1 MPFASAGKIITK
13 TKTDPMDNTTL
24 FAVGTVIFVLYLGS
38 YLLMVSHQ
46 NRIQKGGQDKPK
58 I

>member
-1 MPFASAGKIITK
+1 
-13 TKTDPMDNTTL
+13 MDNTTL

-46 NRIQKGGQDKPK
+46 NRIQKGGPDKPK